1 MRRIG
6 RFFPDDPPC
15 APWSMVDHVAARRDI
30 EDPWVDDDEDE
41 DEDDSVG
48 PQ

>member
-6 RFFPDDPPC
+6 RFSPDDPLG
-15 APWSMVDHVAARRDI
+15 APWSVVDHGAARRDI

-48 PQ
+48 PE